1 MKKDITK
8 VKKPYKEYQPLA
20 NYFESL
26 SAEHLELE
34 FAKHKDNTTMEVF
47 ESLCKS
53 LKKIES
59 DIESKSEVW
68 DTILRV
74 DLDGKPPSKQ
84 LMAET
89 VAGIIKLKGDTIL
102 KQSLFNLD

>member
-1 MKKDITK
+1 MEI
-8 VKKPYKEYQPLA
+8 
-20 NYFESL
+20 FESL
-26 SAEHLELE
+26 
-34 FAKHKDNTTMEVF
+34 F
-47 ESLCKS
+47 KS

-89 VAGIIKLKGDTIL
+89 VAGIIK
-102 KQSLFNLD
+102 